1 MENKKVLTVI
11 ERANKNLIA
20 AQQAS
25 EKATEQAQK
34 DLAELTAAEAKVA
47 EAIEVKNDE
56 LATLNAQY
64 AMQLREQQAEL
75 AMRVKENSE
84 EVLEELLAQFGLA
97 RISGED
103 LQELANA
110 KKEAESNLETA
121 VEEAVIAKAATLNS
135 VHASAMKE
143 AGYKHDLASAELQ
156 AQVEALRKENAFLV
170 AQLHEARGN
179 LAAEREA
186 RIQIAASEAQRQ
198 GVTVNTGK

>member
-156 AQVEALRKENAFLV
+156 AQVKALRKENAFLV
-170 AQLHEARGN
+170 AQLHEAHDN